1 MLQTAQM
8 HQLLLSRQVA
18 AALSL
23 QPAAPQP
30 QVRGLGMGGVVHRAA
45 RLQVQGWGS
54 IWGCLLRK
62 MTPLYSGPAEGLIL
76 IRSPTNVC
84 WAKEWLNE

>member
-30 QVRGLGMGGVVHRAA
+30 QVRGLGMGGVVHR
-45 RLQVQGWGS
+45 GS
-54 IWGCLLRK
+54 PSR
-62 MTPLYSGPAEGLIL
+62 SGGGDPSGVP
-76 IRSPTNVC
+76 S
-84 WAKEWLNE
+84 